1 MDELKKM
8 IDLQC
13 LMKSHKEAGDMEK
26 FCRPPSASATDGA
39 C

>member
-13 LMKSHKEAGDMEK
+13 LMKSHKEAGDMDK
-26 FCRPPSASATDGA
+26 FCRSSASASNGV

>member
-1 MDELKKM
+1 MGELKKM

-13 LMKSHKEAGDMEK
+13 LMKSHKEAGDMDK
-26 FCRPPSASATDGA
+26 FCRPNAT